1 MRIDVICIK
10 LSFFTQVDGMTMNK
24 REFLR
29 WVGGAGLV
37 SLAPLSG
44 LAQTQP
50 AGVSPADTATTLAA
64 AWRQGTG
71 AGSDFVGLLQLDWA
85 QAQSRIKAAVALP
98 SRSHGLVAQADG
110 GFVAVAVRPGSWIVR
125 CDAQGH
131 AAQWLQMDSEP
142 EGRTLD
148 GHVCASADG
157 QWLYTTETNTRSGQ
171 GWISVR
177 DARSLHKVAQWR
189 THGVE
194 PHQALLD
201 ATGSLWVANGG
212 IYRADGDKKR
222 DLHLMDSSLVRINL
236 ENGER
241 LGQWRL
247 KDQRLGI
254 RHMAW
259 SAPNSAGE
267 VLLGIALQN
276 EHDDIAQR
284 RSSPVLAV
292 WDGKSLQTPALAPVG
307 GGYSGDIVAGPQG
320 GFVLS
325 CMRANA
331 ALQWSP
337 ANPAELSTVA
347 MLQEVGA
354 LAPWVSDVHPQG
366 VLMAAARGVGRW
378 HPQVPAAMLKWPEG
392 LVVDNHWVVV

>member
-1 MRIDVICIK
+1 
-10 LSFFTQVDGMTMNK
+10 MNK

-29 WVGGAGLV
+29 WAGGAGLV

-50 AGVSPADTATTLAA
+50 AGGLPADTATTLAA
-64 AWRQGTG
+64 AWRQGAG

-85 QAQSRIKAAVALP
+85 QAQTRIKAAVAIP

-110 GFVAVAVRPGSWIVR
+110 GFVAVAVRPGNWIVR
-125 CDAQGH
+125 CDAQGQ
-131 AAQWLQMDSEP
+131 AVQWLQMDSEP

-148 GHVCASADG
+148 GHVCTSADG

-171 GWISVR
+171 GWVSVR
-177 DARSLHKVAQWR
+177 DARSLRKVAQWR

-201 ATGSLWVANGG
+201 ATGTLWVANGG
-212 IYRADGDKKR
+212 IYRAEGDKKR

-259 SAPNSAGE
+259 SAPDRAGK

-276 EHDDIAQR
+276 EHDDVAQR

-292 WDGKSLQTPALAPVG
+292 WDGESLQTPALAPLG

-325 CMRANA
+325 CVRANA

-337 ANPAELSTVA
+337 TAPSELSTVA
-347 MLQEVGA
+347 VLQEVGA
-354 LAPWVSDVHPQG
+354 LAPWVSDLHPQG

>member
-1 MRIDVICIK
+1 
-10 LSFFTQVDGMTMNK
+10 MNK

-29 WVGGAGLV
+29 WAGGAGLV
-37 SLAPLSG
+37 SLVPLSG

-50 AGVSPADTATTLAA
+50 VGGRPADPVTTLAA
-64 AWRQGTG
+64 AWRQRAG

-85 QAQSRIKAAVALP
+85 QAQTRIKAAVAIP

-110 GFVAVAVRPGSWIVR
+110 GFVAVAVRPGNWIVR
-125 CDAQGH
+125 CDAQGQ

-177 DARSLHKVAQWR
+177 DARSLRKVAQWR
-189 THGVE
+189 TYGVE

-201 ATGSLWVANGG
+201 ATGTLWVANGG

-259 SAPNSAGE
+259 SAPDRAGQ

-292 WDGKSLQTPALAPVG
+292 WDGEGLQTPALAPVG

-325 CMRANA
+325 CMRTST

-354 LAPWVSDVHPQG
+354 LAPWVSDLHPQG

-378 HPQVPAAMLKWPEG
+378 HPQVPADMLKWPEG

>member
-1 MRIDVICIK
+1 
-10 LSFFTQVDGMTMNK
+10 
-24 REFLR
+24 
-29 WVGGAGLV
+29 
-37 SLAPLSG
+37 
-44 LAQTQP
+44 
-50 AGVSPADTATTLAA
+50 
-64 AWRQGTG
+64 
-71 AGSDFVGLLQLDWA
+71 
-85 QAQSRIKAAVALP
+85 
-98 SRSHGLVAQADG
+98 
-110 GFVAVAVRPGSWIVR
+110 
-125 CDAQGH
+125 
-131 AAQWLQMDSEP
+131 
-142 EGRTLD
+142 
-148 GHVCASADG
+148 
-157 QWLYTTETNTRSGQ
+157 
-171 GWISVR
+171 
-177 DARSLHKVAQWR
+177 
-189 THGVE
+189 
-194 PHQALLD
+194 
-201 ATGSLWVANGG
+201 
-212 IYRADGDKKR
+212 
-222 DLHLMDSSLVRINL
+222 VRINL

-259 SAPNSAGE
+259 SAPDRAGK

-292 WDGKSLQTPALAPVG
+292 WDGQSLQTPALAPVG
-307 GGYSGDIVAGPQG
+307 GGYSSDIVAGPQG

-325 CMRANA
+325 CMRTST

-354 LAPWVSDVHPQG
+354 LAPWVSDLHPQG